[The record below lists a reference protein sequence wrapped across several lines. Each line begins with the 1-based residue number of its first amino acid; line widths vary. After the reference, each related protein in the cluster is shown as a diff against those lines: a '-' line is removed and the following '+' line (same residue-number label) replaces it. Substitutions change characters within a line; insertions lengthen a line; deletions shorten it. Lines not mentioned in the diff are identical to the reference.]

1 MGVKSSSGR
10 GKMMHLQLSDAITP
24 LCSFLSPPALLSSW
38 LQELLPPTSCGL
50 SHTFTASTQIVCGAL
65 SSVARTTQTHGVRAL
80 ACVLPE
86 IITTTNRY
94 SKLCFVL

>member
-1 MGVKSSSGR
+1 MGVKSSSGQ

-65 SSVARTTQTHGVRAL
+65 SSVARTTQTHGVHVGVKLAL
-80 ACVLPE
+80 SL
-86 IITTTNRY
+86 ITKI
-94 SKLCFVL
+94 SK